1 MDLDAAVQ
9 TQEFG
14 DDPRPAQLE
23 LLKSWQRRDS
33 HHPQRN
39 AEIDLAPARAGAS
52 LPLARIGGVSAP
64 YRSYVLVSRDQIAR
78 NYRAVR
84 AVVGPRVEVAAV
96 VKADAYGH
104 GALEVSRVAI
114 AEGARWLAVSSVEE
128 GVTLRRN
135 GIDVRILV
143 MGGFLPHESEALLEF
158 DLTPAVHSLDQIAQV
173 DRLSETA
180 GKSIHYHLKIDSGMG
195 RLGTRASAGEIIQA
209 LGKAPH
215 AHLEGLMTHFA
226 SASDYTKPQTGE
238 QLAYFDAIAQQLRAA
253 GVKVPYLHTS
263 STIAIGYGRKEGW
276 HEMVRAGHALYGY
289 VSPARGDAPPQLL
302 DVKPAL
308 TWKAKLMAVKDLP
321 EGALVGYGGTFRT
334 PRPMRIGV
342 LGAGYADGIFHR
354 LSNRG
359 KVIADGQIT
368 SILGTISMDLTT
380 IDLSHTTALAPGDD
394 VTLLGTE
401 GEARLEAPEIARV
414 AGTISYNILCSISS
428 RVKRVYV

>member
-1 MDLDAAVQ
+1 MK
-9 TQEFG
+9 
-14 DDPRPAQLE
+14 R
-23 LLKSWQRRDS
+23 
-33 HHPQRN
+33 
-39 AEIDLAPARAGAS
+39 
-52 LPLARIGGVSAP
+52 VSAP
-64 YRSYVLVSRDQIAR
+64 YRSYVLVSREQIAR
-78 NYRAVR
+78 NYCSVR
-84 AVVGPRVEVAAV
+84 AVVGPLVEVCAV

-104 GALEVSRVAI
+104 GALEVSRVVA

-128 GVTLRRN
+128 GVALRRG
-135 GIDVRILV
+135 GIEGARILV
-143 MGGFLPHESEALLEF
+143 MGGFLPYETEALAEF
-158 DLTPAVHSLDQIAQV
+158 DLSPAVHSLDQVAQL
-173 DRLSETA
+173 DKLAKAA
-180 GKSIHYHLKIDSGMG
+180 GRPIRYHLKIDSGMG
-195 RLGTRASAGEIIQA
+195 RLGTRASADEILTA
-209 LGKAPH
+209 LAQAPH
-215 AHLEGLMTHFA
+215 AQLDGLMTHFA
-226 SASDYTKPQTGE
+226 SAADYTKTQTAE
-238 QLAYFDAIAQQLRAA
+238 QLAYFHAVCGRLARAGINPA
-253 GVKVPYLHTS
+253 YLHTS
-263 STIAIGYGRKEGW
+263 STIAVGYGRKEGW
-276 HEMVRAGHALYGY
+276 HQLVRAGHALYGY

-342 LGAGYADGIFHR
+342 LGAGYADGMFHR

-359 KVIADGQIT
+359 QVIADGQIT

-380 IDLSHTTALAPGDD
+380 IDLSHTTALRPGDD